1 MKKIIYLVIMVCALT
16 AHATPIGGGIGYS
29 EAVSV
34 SNSSAC
40 EALSED
46 NEKFLIEQSVSQA
59 NESACS
65 DFPGSS
71 LHIRE
76 QNTENLCITRKNIK
90 TTESSTTVQFV
101 THLRGLCL

>member
-1 MKKIIYLVIMVCALT
+1 MKKIIYVAIMVGTLT
-16 AHATPIGGGIGYS
+16 AHATPIGGGTGRSDAI
-29 EAVSV
+29 VV

-40 EALSED
+40 ESLSDDKAEL
-46 NEKFLIEQSVSQA
+46 LIAQSVNRA
-59 NESACS
+59 TESACS
-65 DFPGSS
+65 DFPNSY

-76 QNTENLCITRKNIK
+76 QNTEEVCTTRKNIK